1 MNSCKQIKHQAKN
14 AELLKDFTLNQMA
27 IYNAEIDYNIF
38 KYLFMLLLDFHFFIF
53 LVSKFYVCI
62 KIQGKQ

>member
-1 MNSCKQIKHQAKN
+1 
-14 AELLKDFTLNQMA
+14 MA